1 MPYNWN
7 LKGIKILMEKSAIE
21 GKVILITG
29 ATDGI
34 GKQTALELAQMGAQ
48 ILVHGRDLEKTATT
62 CEELKLQ
69 TDNDAIFGYIADF
82 ADFNQ
87 VRKLVRE
94 ITNRFNHLDV
104 LVNNAGTYFNQRL
117 LSAQGFELNL
127 AIGHLAPFLLTN
139 LLLELLKN
147 SPSGRIVTVSSSAH
161 GSAVVD
167 FENLQGE
174 KQFDGWQA
182 YCLAKLGNLFMAFEL
197 ANRLQDTQVTSNALH
212 PGTIDTK
219 LYRSTGFTYN
229 SRSVVDGAATSVYL
243 ASDPE
248 VQGINGQYFVK
259 RKVVTPAAIAQDK
272 DLRVSFWEHSEI
284 LCGRK

>member
-1 MPYNWN
+1 
-7 LKGIKILMEKSAIE
+7 MEKSAIE

-48 ILVHGRDLEKTATT
+48 ILVQGRDLDKTAKT

-69 TDNDAIFGYIADF
+69 TDNDAIFGFVADF
-82 ADFNQ
+82 ADLNQ

-94 ITNRFNHLDV
+94 VTNRFDHLDV
-104 LVNNAGTYFNQRL
+104 LVNNAGTYFKQRL
-117 LSAQGFELNL
+117 LSAQGYELNF

-139 LLLELLKN
+139 LLLDILLK

-161 GSAVVD
+161 ASAVVD
-167 FENLQGE
+167 FDNLQGE
-174 KQFDGWQA
+174 KHFDGWQA
-182 YCLAKLGNLFMAFEL
+182 YCLSKLGNLYMAFEL
-197 ANRLQDTQVTSNALH
+197 ADHLRDTKVSSNALH

-229 SRSVVDGAATSVYL
+229 SRSVVDGAVTSVYL

-248 VQGINGQYFVK
+248 VEGISGKYFIKKKAVN
-259 RKVVTPAAIAQDK
+259 PAAIAMDNQ
-272 DLRVSFWEHSEI
+272 LRLRFWEESKK
-284 LCGRK
+284 LCGLN

>member
-1 MPYNWN
+1 
-7 LKGIKILMEKSAIE
+7 MEKPAIE

-48 ILVHGRDLEKTATT
+48 ILVHGRDLDKTAKT

-69 TDNDAIFGYIADF
+69 TDNDAVFGFVADF
-82 ADFNQ
+82 ADLNQ

-94 ITNRFNHLDV
+94 VTNRFDHLDV
-104 LVNNAGTYFNQRL
+104 LVNNAGTYFKQRL
-117 LSAQGFELNL
+117 LSAQGYELNF

-139 LLLELLKN
+139 LLLDILLK

-161 GSAVVD
+161 ASAVVD
-167 FENLQGE
+167 FDNLQGE
-174 KQFDGWQA
+174 KHFDGWQA
-182 YCLAKLGNLFMAFEL
+182 YCLSKLGNLYMAFEL
-197 ANRLQDTQVTSNALH
+197 ADHLRDTKVSSNALH

-229 SRSVVDGAATSVYL
+229 SRSVVDGAVTSVYL

-248 VQGINGQYFVK
+248 VEGISGKYFIKKKAVN
-259 RKVVTPAAIAQDK
+259 PAAIAMDNQ
-272 DLRVSFWEHSEI
+272 LRLRFWEESKK
-284 LCGRK
+284 LCGLN

>member
-1 MPYNWN
+1 
-7 LKGIKILMEKSAIE
+7 MEKPAIE

-48 ILVHGRDLEKTATT
+48 ILVQGRDLDKTAKT

-69 TDNDAIFGYIADF
+69 TDNDAIFGFVADF
-82 ADFNQ
+82 ADLNQ

-94 ITNRFNHLDV
+94 VTNRFDHLDV
-104 LVNNAGTYFNQRL
+104 LVNNAGTYFKQRL
-117 LSAQGFELNL
+117 LSAQGYELNF

-139 LLLELLKN
+139 LLLDILLK

-161 GSAVVD
+161 ASAVVD
-167 FENLQGE
+167 FDNLQGE
-174 KQFDGWQA
+174 KHFDGWQA
-182 YCLAKLGNLFMAFEL
+182 YCLSKLGNLYMAFEL
-197 ANRLQDTQVTSNALH
+197 ADHLRDTKVSSNALH

-229 SRSVVDGAATSVYL
+229 SRSVVDGAVTSVYL

-248 VQGINGQYFVK
+248 VEGISGKYFIKKKAVN
-259 RKVVTPAAIAQDK
+259 PAAIAMDNQ
-272 DLRVSFWEHSEI
+272 LRLRFWEESKK
-284 LCGRK
+284 LCGLN

>member
-1 MPYNWN
+1 
-7 LKGIKILMEKSAIE
+7 MEKPAIE

-48 ILVHGRDLEKTATT
+48 ILVHGRDLDKTAKT

-69 TDNDAIFGYIADF
+69 TDNDAIFGFVADF
-82 ADFNQ
+82 ADLNQ

-94 ITNRFNHLDV
+94 VTNRFDHLDV
-104 LVNNAGTYFNQRL
+104 LVNNAGTYFKQRL
-117 LSAQGFELNL
+117 LSAQGYELNF

-139 LLLELLKN
+139 LLLDILLK

-161 GSAVVD
+161 ASAVVD
-167 FENLQGE
+167 FDNLQGE
-174 KQFDGWQA
+174 KHFDGWQA
-182 YCLAKLGNLFMAFEL
+182 YCLSKLGNLYMAFEL
-197 ANRLQDTQVTSNALH
+197 ADHLRDTKVSSNALH

-229 SRSVVDGAATSVYL
+229 SRSVVDGAVTSVYL

-248 VQGINGQYFVK
+248 VEGISGKYFIKKK
-259 RKVVTPAAIAQDK
+259 R
-272 DLRVSFWEHSEI
+272 
-284 LCGRK
+284 

>member
-1 MPYNWN
+1 
-7 LKGIKILMEKSAIE
+7 MEKSAIE

-34 GKQTALELAQMGAQ
+34 GQQTALELAQMGAQ
-48 ILVHGRDLEKTATT
+48 ILIHGRDLDKTAKT

-69 TDNDAIFGYIADF
+69 TDNDAIFSFVADF
-82 ADFNQ
+82 ADLNQ
-87 VRKLVRE
+87 VQKLVRE
-94 ITNRFNHLDV
+94 VTNRFDHLDV
-104 LVNNAGTYFNQRL
+104 LVNNAGTYFKQRQ
-117 LSAQGFELNL
+117 LSAQGFELNF

-139 LLLELLKN
+139 LLLDSLLK

-161 GSAVVD
+161 ASAVVD

-174 KQFDGWQA
+174 KHFDGWQA
-182 YCLAKLGNLFMAFEL
+182 YCLAKLGNLFMSLEFAD
-197 ANRLQDTQVTSNALH
+197 RLKNTSVTSNAVH

-219 LYRSTGFTYN
+219 LYRTTGFTYN

-248 VQGINGQYFVK
+248 VEDINGQYFF
-259 RKVVTPAAIAQDK
+259 RKKAVNPAAIALDNQ
-272 DLRVSFWEHSEI
+272 LRLRFWEESKA
-284 LCGRK
+284 LCGLD

>member
-1 MPYNWN
+1 
-7 LKGIKILMEKSAIE
+7 MEKPAIE

-48 ILVHGRDLEKTATT
+48 ILVQGRDLDKTAKT

-69 TDNDAIFGYIADF
+69 TDNDAIFGFVADF
-82 ADFNQ
+82 ADLNQ

-94 ITNRFNHLDV
+94 VTNRFDHLDV
-104 LVNNAGTYFNQRL
+104 LVNNAGTYFKQRL
-117 LSAQGFELNL
+117 LSAQGYELNF

-139 LLLELLKN
+139 LLLDILLK
-147 SPSGRIVTVSSSAH
+147 SPSSRIVTVSSSAH
-161 GSAVVD
+161 ASAVVD
-167 FENLQGE
+167 FDNLQGE
-174 KQFDGWQA
+174 KHFDGWQA
-182 YCLAKLGNLFMAFEL
+182 YCLSKLGNLYMAFEL
-197 ANRLQDTQVTSNALH
+197 ADHLRDTKVSSNALH

-229 SRSVVDGAATSVYL
+229 SRSVVDGAVTSVYL

-248 VQGINGQYFVK
+248 VEGISGKYFIKKKAVN
-259 RKVVTPAAIAQDK
+259 PAAIAMDNQ
-272 DLRVSFWEHSEI
+272 LRLRFWEESKK
-284 LCGRK
+284 LCGLN

>member
-1 MPYNWN
+1 
-7 LKGIKILMEKSAIE
+7 MEKPAIE

-48 ILVHGRDLEKTATT
+48 ILVHGRDLDKTAKT

-69 TDNDAIFGYIADF
+69 TDNDAIFGFVADF
-82 ADFNQ
+82 ADLNQ

-94 ITNRFNHLDV
+94 VTNRFDHLDV
-104 LVNNAGTYFNQRL
+104 LVNNAGTYFKQRL
-117 LSAQGFELNL
+117 LSAQGYELNF

-139 LLLELLKN
+139 LLLDILLK

-161 GSAVVD
+161 ASAVVD
-167 FENLQGE
+167 FDNLQGE
-174 KQFDGWQA
+174 KHFDGWQA
-182 YCLAKLGNLFMAFEL
+182 YCLSKLGNLYMAFEL
-197 ANRLQDTQVTSNALH
+197 ADHLRDTKVSSNALH

-229 SRSVVDGAATSVYL
+229 SRSVVDGAVTSVYL

-248 VQGINGQYFVK
+248 VEGISGKYFIKKKAVN
-259 RKVVTPAAIAQDK
+259 PAAIAMDNQ
-272 DLRVSFWEHSEI
+272 LRLRFWEESKK
-284 LCGRK
+284 LCGLN

>member
-1 MPYNWN
+1 
-7 LKGIKILMEKSAIE
+7 MEKPAIE

-48 ILVHGRDLEKTATT
+48 ILVHGRDLDKTAKT

-69 TDNDAIFGYIADF
+69 TDNDAIFGFVADF
-82 ADFNQ
+82 ADLNQ

-94 ITNRFNHLDV
+94 VTNRFDHLDV
-104 LVNNAGTYFNQRL
+104 LVNNAGTYFKQRL
-117 LSAQGFELNL
+117 LSAQGYEQNF

-139 LLLELLKN
+139 LLLDILLK
-147 SPSGRIVTVSSSAH
+147 SPSSRIVTVSSSAH
-161 GSAVVD
+161 ASAVVD
-167 FENLQGE
+167 FDNLQGE
-174 KQFDGWQA
+174 KHFDGWQA
-182 YCLAKLGNLFMAFEL
+182 YCLSKLGNLYMAFEL
-197 ANRLQDTQVTSNALH
+197 ADHLRDTKVSSNALH

-229 SRSVVDGAATSVYL
+229 SRSVVDGAVTSVYL

-248 VQGINGQYFVK
+248 VEGISGKYFIKKKAVN
-259 RKVVTPAAIAQDK
+259 PAAIAMDNQ
-272 DLRVSFWEHSEI
+272 LRLRFWEESKK
-284 LCGRK
+284 LCGLN

>member
-1 MPYNWN
+1 
-7 LKGIKILMEKSAIE
+7 MEKPAIE

-48 ILVHGRDLEKTATT
+48 ILVHGRDLDKTAKT

-69 TDNDAIFGYIADF
+69 TDNDAIFGFVADF
-82 ADFNQ
+82 ADLNQ

-94 ITNRFNHLDV
+94 VTNQFDHLDV
-104 LVNNAGTYFNQRL
+104 LVNNAGTYFKQRL
-117 LSAQGFELNL
+117 LSAQGYELNF

-139 LLLELLKN
+139 LLLDILLK

-161 GSAVVD
+161 ASAVVD
-167 FENLQGE
+167 FDNLQGE
-174 KQFDGWQA
+174 KHFDGWQA
-182 YCLAKLGNLFMAFEL
+182 YCLSKLGNLYMAFEL
-197 ANRLQDTQVTSNALH
+197 ADHLRDTKVSSNALH

-229 SRSVVDGAATSVYL
+229 SRSVVDGAVTSVYL

-248 VQGINGQYFVK
+248 VEGISGKYFIKKKAVN
-259 RKVVTPAAIAQDK
+259 PAAIAMDNQ
-272 DLRVSFWEHSEI
+272 LRLRFWEESKK
-284 LCGRK
+284 LCGLN

>member
-1 MPYNWN
+1 
-7 LKGIKILMEKSAIE
+7 MEKSAIE

-48 ILVHGRDLEKTATT
+48 ILIHGRDLDKTAKT

-69 TDNDAIFGYIADF
+69 TDNDAVFGFVADF
-82 ADFNQ
+82 ADLNQ
-87 VRKLVRE
+87 VQKLVHE
-94 ITNRFNHLDV
+94 VTNQFDHLDV
-104 LVNNAGTYFNQRL
+104 LVNNAGTYFKQRQ
-117 LSAQGFELNL
+117 LSAQGFELNF

-139 LLLELLKN
+139 LLLDSLLK

-161 GSAVVD
+161 ATAVVD

-182 YCLAKLGNLFMAFEL
+182 YCLAKLGNLFMALEL
-197 ANRLQDTQVTSNALH
+197 ADRLKNTSVTSNAVH

-248 VQGINGQYFVK
+248 VEDINGQYFF
-259 RKVVTPAAIAQDK
+259 RKKAVNPAAIALDNQ
-272 DLRVSFWEHSEI
+272 LRLRFWEESKA
-284 LCGRK
+284 LCGLD

>member
-1 MPYNWN
+1 
-7 LKGIKILMEKSAIE
+7 MEKPAIE

-48 ILVHGRDLEKTATT
+48 ILVHGRDLDKTAKT

-69 TDNDAIFGYIADF
+69 TDNDAIFGFVADF
-82 ADFNQ
+82 ADLNQ

-94 ITNRFNHLDV
+94 VTNRFDHLDV
-104 LVNNAGTYFNQRL
+104 LVNNAGTYFKQRL
-117 LSAQGFELNL
+117 LSAQGYELNF

-139 LLLELLKN
+139 LLLDILLK
-147 SPSGRIVTVSSSAH
+147 SPSSRIVTVSSSAH
-161 GSAVVD
+161 ASAVVD
-167 FENLQGE
+167 FDNLQGE
-174 KQFDGWQA
+174 KHFDGWQA
-182 YCLAKLGNLFMAFEL
+182 YCLSKLGNLYMAFEL
-197 ANRLQDTQVTSNALH
+197 ADHLRDTKVSSNALH

-229 SRSVVDGAATSVYL
+229 SRSVVDGAVTSVYL

-248 VQGINGQYFVK
+248 VEGISGKYFIKKKAVN
-259 RKVVTPAAIAQDK
+259 PAAIAMDNQ
-272 DLRVSFWEHSEI
+272 LRLRFWEESKK
-284 LCGRK
+284 LCGLN

>member
-1 MPYNWN
+1 
-7 LKGIKILMEKSAIE
+7 MEKPAIE

-48 ILVHGRDLEKTATT
+48 ILVHGRDLDKTAKT

-69 TDNDAIFGYIADF
+69 TDNDAIFGFVADF
-82 ADFNQ
+82 ADLNQ

-94 ITNRFNHLDV
+94 VTNRFDHLDV
-104 LVNNAGTYFNQRL
+104 LVNNAGTYFKQRL
-117 LSAQGFELNL
+117 LSAQGYELNF

-139 LLLELLKN
+139 LLLDILLK

-161 GSAVVD
+161 ASAVVD
-167 FENLQGE
+167 FDNLQGE
-174 KQFDGWQA
+174 KHFDGWQA
-182 YCLAKLGNLFMAFEL
+182 FCLSKLGNLYMAFEL
-197 ANRLQDTQVTSNALH
+197 ADHLRDTKVSSNALH

-229 SRSVVDGAATSVYL
+229 SRSVVDGAVTSVYL

-248 VQGINGQYFVK
+248 VEGISGKYFIKKKAVN
-259 RKVVTPAAIAQDK
+259 PAAIAMDNQ
-272 DLRVSFWEHSEI
+272 LRLRFWEESKK
-284 LCGRK
+284 LCGLN

>member
-1 MPYNWN
+1 
-7 LKGIKILMEKSAIE
+7 MEKPAIE

-48 ILVHGRDLEKTATT
+48 ILVHGRDLDKTAKT

-69 TDNDAIFGYIADF
+69 TDNDAIFGFVADF
-82 ADFNQ
+82 ADLNQ

-94 ITNRFNHLDV
+94 VTNRFDHLDV
-104 LVNNAGTYFNQRL
+104 LVNNAGTYFKQRL
-117 LSAQGFELNL
+117 LSAQGYELNF

-139 LLLELLKN
+139 LLLDILLK

-161 GSAVVD
+161 ASAVVD
-167 FENLQGE
+167 FDNLQGE
-174 KQFDGWQA
+174 KHFDGWQA
-182 YCLAKLGNLFMAFEL
+182 YCLSKLGNLYMAFEL
-197 ANRLQDTQVTSNALH
+197 ADHLRDTKVSSNALH

-229 SRSVVDGAATSVYL
+229 SRSVVDGAVTSVYL

-248 VQGINGQYFVK
+248 VEGISGKYFIKKKAVN
-259 RKVVTPAAIAQDK
+259 PAAIAMDNQ
-272 DLRVSFWEHSEI
+272 LRLRFWEESKK
-284 LCGRK
+284 LCGLY

>member
-1 MPYNWN
+1 
-7 LKGIKILMEKSAIE
+7 MEKPAIE

-48 ILVHGRDLEKTATT
+48 ILVHGRDLDKTAKT

-69 TDNDAIFGYIADF
+69 TDNDAIFGFVADF
-82 ADFNQ
+82 ADLNQ

-94 ITNRFNHLDV
+94 VTNRFDHLDV
-104 LVNNAGTYFNQRL
+104 LVNNAGTYFKQRL
-117 LSAQGFELNL
+117 LSAQGYELNF

-139 LLLELLKN
+139 LLLDILLK

-161 GSAVVD
+161 ASAVVD
-167 FENLQGE
+167 FDNLQGE
-174 KQFDGWQA
+174 KHFDGWQA
-182 YCLAKLGNLFMAFEL
+182 YCLSKLGNLYMAFEL
-197 ANRLQDTQVTSNALH
+197 ADHLRDTKVSSNALH

-229 SRSVVDGAATSVYL
+229 SRSVVDGAVTSVYL

-248 VQGINGQYFVK
+248 VEDISGQYFF
-259 RKVVTPAAIAQDK
+259 RKKAVNPAAIALDNQ
-272 DLRVSFWEHSEI
+272 LRLRFWKESKA
-284 LCGRK
+284 LCGLD

>member
-1 MPYNWN
+1 
-7 LKGIKILMEKSAIE
+7 MEKSPIE

-48 ILVHGRDLEKTATT
+48 ILIHGRDLDKTAKT

-69 TDNDAIFGYIADF
+69 TNNDAVFGFVADF
-82 ADFNQ
+82 ADLNQ

-94 ITNRFNHLDV
+94 VTNRFDHLDV
-104 LVNNAGTYFNQRL
+104 LVNNAGTYFKQRL
-117 LSAQGFELNL
+117 LSAQGYELNF

-139 LLLELLKN
+139 LLLNSLLI

-161 GSAVVD
+161 ATAVVD

-174 KQFDGWQA
+174 KHFDGWQA
-182 YCLAKLGNLFMAFEL
+182 YCLAKLGNLFMALEL
-197 ANRLQDTQVTSNALH
+197 ADRLKNTSVTSNAVH

-248 VQGINGQYFVK
+248 VEDISGQYFF
-259 RKVVTPAAIAQDK
+259 RKKAVNPAAIALDNQ
-272 DLRVSFWEHSEI
+272 LRLRFWEESKA
-284 LCGRK
+284 LCGLD